1 MGAAYPRFWHIPP
14 CSCSPSDVTTLSRL
28 ASFEVRV
35 GNVPG
40 YSPAN
45 PVCAF
50 VSAGGNGSYTV
61 ACAPPLVGRYVS
73 VRLPSGYTRVAGEPP
88 QLQLCEVQVYVT
100 LPMVS
105 VGRPAFQNST
115 AVPGTTDAGKAVD
128 GGVNAYLAG
137 GSCTRT
143 NAGNKPWW

>member
-1 MGAAYPRFWHIPP
+1 MGAAYPHFWHIPP

-28 ASFEVRV
+28 ASFEVRA

-73 VRLPSGYTRVAGEPP
+73 VRLPPGYTRVAGEAPR
-88 QLQLCEVQVYVT
+88 LQLCEVQVMAT
-100 LPMVS
+100 LPLVS
-105 VGRPAFQNST
+105 VGKPASQSST
-115 AVPGTTDAGKAVD
+115 AVPGVTDASEAVD
-128 GGVNAYLAG
+128 GGLSQTLAA

-143 NAGNKPWW
+143 NSDSQPWW